1 VIVIDRHSRQIAV
14 KALRDFVDGAISNKE
29 YERRYPQSRD
39 DPALREVY
47 IQIWFLYSDVQ
58 THFLTG
64 KHAPNEERSLFLER
78 CILFLKSDL
87 EFQWP
92 LQECHLWCGLLRL
105 FGIRRIVARGKNE
118 EMPIGDKEVW
128 PFLNKTQYEQVR
140 EGRFQ

>member
-1 VIVIDRHSRQIAV
+1 MIDRHSRQIAV
-14 KALRDFVDGAISNKE
+14 KALRDFVDGAISSKE

-47 IQIWFLYSDVQ
+47 IQVWFLYSDVQ

-64 KHAPNEERSLFLER
+64 KHAPNDENRMFLER
-78 CILFLKSDL
+78 CILFLQSDL

-92 LQECHLWCGLLRL
+92 LQKCRPWCGLLRF
-105 FGIRRIVARGKNE
+105 FGLRRVAARGEDE

-128 PFLNKTQYEQVR
+128 PFLNLSLIHI
-140 EGRFQ
+140 